1 MAAARG
7 AIALD
12 EHFPGLCSRLSSY
25 ARRRGASADE
35 SEDIVQE
42 ALCRAL
48 EAGVLDLLRERER
61 RLALRR
67 GRQPRGRRLSEKE
80 TKPIAD
86 AAV

>member
-61 RLALRR
+61 
-67 GRQPRGRRLSEKE
+67 E
-80 TKPIAD
+80 TPGSTSRSPTSWSTAIGERDEANR
-86 AAV
+86 